1 MTCDAVVLT
10 RLEWDRLVSCGWLR
24 LHNARLTRVDDW
36 SLSSAQLHFDILM
49 KTAPDVGIS
58 SSDYVLAELRY
69 EVWPLIATHDF
80 QLGRMLKLDQVQH
93 FLCFDERAC
102 QVLNA
107 TYNGPIEYA
116 VQLFQTAQLWID
128 WRERI
133 SHASEDNRAARLLEH
148 FGLPSPF
155 EEFKQKPALF
165 FDRLP
170 DIQRSLSGI
179 KHYEHAK
186 GTRAFGWI
194 VALAISKKN
203 HTTEADPNV
212 KSMVKELQSEYSVD
226 VPFFM
231 NKSVEVADAV
241 FSDPQYKEVYNALV
255 VCAAYV
261 HYTYLIERS
270 SYKKFGYNAF
280 CQDVEWLKKQHIN
293 LAAQLVEKTACY
305 MSDEL
310 LSRVLSQNPKIS
322 AKSSA
327 SSEGNA
333 LTAGAL
339 STDTSETPDTA
350 PNLEDAGKKEA
361 TSALPSPS
369 SVSSTPP
376 VPEKSLAHLVADSTG
391 GYQANKPDITGI
403 AADTPQGQSTTKVN
417 ADAAPAPEEQIEPNA
432 EAEEVSG
439 TLGQSE
445 STDPGAG
452 NEYSEESVLA
462 GATGADQESA
472 TEPAKKSDDSG
483 LPSDDPKGNDSA
495 QSPINGDGCTSAPIE
510 PPFNT
515 NAKKMEVAKRVREKG
530 LEKVCEEMSLKP
542 QQVQKWVDKFDQKLS
557 STRSQQKAIF
567 GPPDAQ

>member
-24 LHNARLTRVDDW
+24 LHDARLTRVDDW

-270 SYKKFGYNAF
+270 SYKIFGYNAF

-417 ADAAPAPEEQIEPNA
+417 ADAAPAAPEEQIEPSA

-439 TLGQSE
+439 TSRQSATTGLAPRTE
-445 STDPGAG
+445 PMGDLFPPNEGSSQIPTIGAG
-452 NEYSEESVLA
+452 GTPRAALKKPGEDFDLAYKQDVLKKVRDQGLNRGGSKQGFKDGLTQVWNEERLTHKRLTKKEVKSWVEELDPELA
-462 GATGADQESA
+462 
-472 TEPAKKSDDSG
+472 
-483 LPSDDPKGNDSA
+483 
-495 QSPINGDGCTSAPIE
+495 
-510 PPFNT
+510 
-515 NAKKMEVAKRVREKG
+515 
-530 LEKVCEEMSLKP
+530 
-542 QQVQKWVDKFDQKLS
+542 KLL
-557 STRSQQKAIF
+557 
-567 GPPDAQ
+567 G

>member
-417 ADAAPAPEEQIEPNA
+417 ADAAPAAPEEQIEPSA

-439 TLGQSE
+439 TSRQSATTGLAPRTE
-445 STDPGAG
+445 PMGDLFPPNEGSSQIPTIGAG
-452 NEYSEESVLA
+452 GTPRAALKKPGEDFDLAYKQDVLKKVRDQGLNRGGSKQGFKDGLTQVWNEERLTHKRLTKKEVKSWVEELDPELA
-462 GATGADQESA
+462 
-472 TEPAKKSDDSG
+472 
-483 LPSDDPKGNDSA
+483 
-495 QSPINGDGCTSAPIE
+495 
-510 PPFNT
+510 
-515 NAKKMEVAKRVREKG
+515 
-530 LEKVCEEMSLKP
+530 
-542 QQVQKWVDKFDQKLS
+542 KLL
-557 STRSQQKAIF
+557 
-567 GPPDAQ
+567 G

>member
-1 MTCDAVVLT
+1 
-10 RLEWDRLVSCGWLR
+10 
-24 LHNARLTRVDDW
+24 
-36 SLSSAQLHFDILM
+36 
-49 KTAPDVGIS
+49 
-58 SSDYVLAELRY
+58 
-69 EVWPLIATHDF
+69 
-80 QLGRMLKLDQVQH
+80 
-93 FLCFDERAC
+93 
-102 QVLNA
+102 
-107 TYNGPIEYA
+107 
-116 VQLFQTAQLWID
+116 
-128 WRERI
+128 
-133 SHASEDNRAARLLEH
+133 
-148 FGLPSPF
+148 
-155 EEFKQKPALF
+155 
-165 FDRLP
+165 
-170 DIQRSLSGI
+170 
-179 KHYEHAK
+179 
-186 GTRAFGWI
+186 
-194 VALAISKKN
+194 
-203 HTTEADPNV
+203 
-212 KSMVKELQSEYSVD
+212 
-226 VPFFM
+226 
-231 NKSVEVADAV
+231 
-241 FSDPQYKEVYNALV
+241 
-255 VCAAYV
+255 
-261 HYTYLIERS
+261 
-270 SYKKFGYNAF
+270 
-280 CQDVEWLKKQHIN
+280 
-293 LAAQLVEKTACY
+293 

-403 AADTPQGQSTTKVN
+403 AADTPQGRSTTKVN

-515 NAKKMEVAKRVREKG
+515 NASSSSKVSGRISPSISVKKCSK
-530 LEKVCEEMSLKP
+530 
-542 QQVQKWVDKFDQKLS
+542 
-557 STRSQQKAIF
+557 
-567 GPPDAQ
+567 

>member
-1 MTCDAVVLT
+1 MSCNTVVLT
-10 RLEWDRLVSCGWLR
+10 YLEWVRLVGRGWLR
-24 LHNARLTRVDDW
+24 LHRFRVVPVDGW
-36 SLSSAQLHFDILM
+36 AGPRAQVDFDVLM
-49 KTAPDVGIS
+49 ENAPDVGLS
-58 SSDYVLAELRY
+58 ATDYVIAELKF
-69 EVWPLIATHDF
+69 EAWTPISMDAP
-80 QLGRMLKLDQVQH
+80 QLGRVLKLDQVQR
-93 FLCFDERAC
+93 FSCFNESAR
-102 QVLNA
+102 QVMNA
-107 TYNGPIEYA
+107 TYSGPSESA
-116 VQLFQTAQLWID
+116 VQLFEQPALWTS
-128 WRERI
+128 WLERV
-133 SHASEDNRAARLLEH
+133 SRAFADNRAEWFLAHLNIPT
-148 FGLPSPF
+148 PSDQ
-155 EEFKQKPALF
+155 FKKETTAIF
-165 FDRLP
+165 AKLP
-170 DIQRSLSGI
+170 DTHHKS
-179 KHYEHAK
+179 K
-186 GTRAFGWI
+186 GTRAFGW
-194 VALAISKKN
+194 VTALAIPNQNLILSDKL
-203 HTTEADPNV
+203 TQGSEAV
-212 KSMVKELQSEYSVD
+212 KSSVKNLLSDYQVD
-226 VPFFM
+226 DLFFD
-231 NKSVEVADAV
+231 SRS
-241 FSDPQYKEVYNALV
+241 SDIAKEVLSDKQYEKVCNTLL

-261 HYTYLIERS
+261 HYAYLMQRS
-270 SYKKFGYNAF
+270 NYKNFGYDAF
-280 CQDVEWLKKQHIN
+280 CKDVSWLKEKNID
-293 LAAQLVEKTACY
+293 LAAQLVDKTARY
-305 MSDEL
+305 MPDEL
-310 LSRVLSQNPKIS
+310 LSRVLSQNPKIP
-322 AKSSA
+322 AKSPA
-327 SSEGNA
+327 SSEGSA
-333 LTAGAL
+333 LTPGAPS
-339 STDTSETPDTA
+339 STAISKAPDTA

-542 QQVQKWVDKFDQKLS
+542 QQVQKWVDKFDQKPAKGDLWP
-557 STRSQQKAIF
+557 T
-567 GPPDAQ
+567 